1 MIHSYFGFN
10 YKHKNGEKINKICII
25 MYLLLQINITKSYK
39 LNTTIMYIKMANN
52 DDVKKF
58 KNVSQ

>member
-25 MYLLLQINITKSYK
+25 MYLLLQINITKSFK
-39 LNTTIMYIKMANN
+39 LNTTIIYIKMANN